1 MPHHPPLPPPSL
13 IVSQVSLFVT
23 FSLSAQMHVTS
34 DLLDLCNHSAACCRP
49 TRTLLPPGS
58 QPGLPATWILQQVT
72 YNLQPLPTLPSTISN
87 KNSNLNQQYRGPN
100 RNLWQIGNSG
110 GMSTIGHWQI
120 DASSGMPKHSQGG
133 DNSGRRYFQACI
145 ANSKPP
151 IRSNNSITS
160 CLWNLKPK
168 EACYGQVFY
177 FLFSF
182 PRVHAVLFISRHC
195 SDFILAFKCV
205 HTGAISYVS
214 PIIFF

>member
-1 MPHHPPLPPPSL
+1 
-13 IVSQVSLFVT
+13 
-23 FSLSAQMHVTS
+23 
-34 DLLDLCNHSAACCRP
+34 
-49 TRTLLPPGS
+49 
-58 QPGLPATWILQQVT
+58 
-72 YNLQPLPTLPSTISN
+72 
-87 KNSNLNQQYRGPN
+87 
-100 RNLWQIGNSG
+100 
-110 GMSTIGHWQI
+110 MSTIGHWQI

-133 DNSGRRYFQACI
+133 DNSGRRFFQACN
-145 ANSKPP
+145 ANCRPP

-182 PRVHAVLFISRHC
+182 PRVHAVLFISQHC

-214 PIIFF
+214 SIIFHLIFCNGKSFPFHSWVIFSVCFSYSTRSCWVNALIHYSRTSHTVHSWFILKSLIKWLYYSVCNS